1 MCVGRM
7 TGYSVGFEGGRKGW
21 TDWSL
26 SAVECDS
33 ATPPVAGTTGPVQST
48 LTTQSG
54 KQTRAN
60 NLIVLAGETMMSL

>member
-33 ATPPVAGTTGPVQST
+33 ATPPVAGTTDWSCAVNI
-48 LTTQSG
+48 
-54 KQTRAN
+54 N
-60 NLIVLAGETMMSL
+60 NSVRKTNPS